1 MIRINLLPTEEAQ
14 RAADQ
19 RQQLATVGLIVAVGA
34 FLLVIG
40 HSIQAARYAA
50 TQRRVTQVTEELQA
64 IAGPYGDVLRIQAQ
78 QKELEEKLKVISQ
91 LEARSAGPVRML
103 ADLSSATPD
112 KLWLTE
118 FAEAAGTVH
127 MQGFSVDEQTIADF
141 LRKLGTSTY
150 FQNVDLEETTQVNQ
164 DGVKQK
170 KFALKAHVNYA
181 GATTTPAV
189 QKPGAAPQPPK
200 RTAALSDDPTVTA
213 SRGRITP

>member
-1 MIRINLLPTEEAQ
+1 
-14 RAADQ
+14 
-19 RQQLATVGLIVAVGA
+19 
-34 FLLVIG
+34 
-40 HSIQAARYAA
+40 
-50 TQRRVTQVTEELQA
+50 
-64 IAGPYGDVLRIQAQ
+64 
-78 QKELEEKLKVISQ
+78 
-91 LEARSAGPVRML
+91 
-103 ADLSSATPD
+103 
-112 KLWLTE
+112 
-118 FAEAAGTVH
+118 